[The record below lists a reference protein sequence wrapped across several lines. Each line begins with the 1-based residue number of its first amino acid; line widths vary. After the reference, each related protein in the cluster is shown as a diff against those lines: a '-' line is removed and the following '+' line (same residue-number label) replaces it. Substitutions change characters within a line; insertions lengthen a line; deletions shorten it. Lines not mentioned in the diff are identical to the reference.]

1 MSWVGREL
9 KDMTTVVDVAS
20 KMEKIMAFLVEA
32 GFTHEKLLNN
42 LKPTKDDQTDR
53 SRRVR
58 MQLVMRNF
66 LQRALKGAFPEMESY
81 SYSYFRE
88 AEGHGGTCLSLPA
101 LGVILATRQ
110 NKRPME
116 ASVCANQ
123 NGVVLNDSLRIR
135 MEYAWAYAK
144 QREDKGDFSRTERML
159 PRMSTTE
166 RDHARSAVGEI
177 PQKIIDKAQA
187 DMSSGQA
194 PASSRRPQ
202 TQSSSRPSTKA
213 EPKSKKKPRRQSG

>member
-81 SYSYFRE
+81 SYFRE
-88 AEGHGGTCLSLPA
+88 AE
-101 LGVILATRQ
+101 
-110 NKRPME
+110 KDME
-116 ASVCANQ
+116 KLV
-123 NGVVLNDSLRIR
+123 
-135 MEYAWAYAK
+135 
-144 QREDKGDFSRTERML
+144 
-159 PRMSTTE
+159 
-166 RDHARSAVGEI
+166 
-177 PQKIIDKAQA
+177 
-187 DMSSGQA
+187 
-194 PASSRRPQ
+194 
-202 TQSSSRPSTKA
+202 
-213 EPKSKKKPRRQSG
+213 

>member
-81 SYSYFRE
+81 SYFRE
-88 AEGHGGTCLSLPA
+88 AEGHGETCLSLPA

-144 QREDKGDFSRTERML
+144 QRKDKGGSSRAERML
-159 PRMSTTE
+159 PSMSTTVCK
-166 RDHARSAVGEI
+166 HVVF
-177 PQKIIDKAQA
+177 PLK
-187 DMSSGQA
+187 
-194 PASSRRPQ
+194 
-202 TQSSSRPSTKA
+202 
-213 EPKSKKKPRRQSG
+213 